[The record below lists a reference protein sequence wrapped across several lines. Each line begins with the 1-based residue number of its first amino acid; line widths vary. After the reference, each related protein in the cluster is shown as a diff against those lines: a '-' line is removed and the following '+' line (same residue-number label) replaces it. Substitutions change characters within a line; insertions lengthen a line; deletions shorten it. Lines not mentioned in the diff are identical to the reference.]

1 MMGKVSR
8 IKHFYELLLG
18 FYVLLLIGQLLLE
31 CEHLCLNFQK
41 LFIALLANLQRP
53 SLRLHQATL
62 IARQSVLNPH
72 KIFVFPLIT
81 RL

>member
-1 MMGKVSR
+1 MVGKVSR

-41 LFIALLANLQRP
+41 LLIALLAYLQRP

-62 IARQSVLNPH
+62 IAGQSVLNPH
-72 KIFVFPLIT
+72 KILVSPLIT